1 MNTPRMVPRV
11 LLVTAV
17 LSVAPGCSYLLGD
30 DGLFPDTSQD
40 YRKARELP
48 ELEVPEDG
56 SREALQQAYPVP
68 QVATGGGLGG
78 EFEVPRPAPLSA
90 SATQDAVRIQS
101 LGDDSWA
108 LVSIG
113 PGQLWPQVRAFLAS
127 AGIAVS
133 RADAEAG
140 LIETGW
146 IELEGQPMASRFRFR
161 IEQGVQRGSS
171 ELHVLQ
177 MNQAGDTSRWPE
189 ASDDSGQEGEM
200 LRSVAQYVANSA
212 DSSPVSMIADRAM
225 SSQGRIAL
233 REGPGGD
240 HFIELG
246 LPFDRAWA
254 SVGKALEDSRFEVTD
269 RDRSAGRY
277 YIRYLGAADE
287 EERGWFASLFGSEDD
302 DPLIG
307 RDLLLSV
314 REEGQR
320 EVSIRLEAQAAPA
333 LEQRQARELLS
344 LLQGNIN

>member
-1 MNTPRMVPRV
+1 MNTPRMVPRL
-11 LLVTAV
+11 LLVTAA
-17 LSVAPGCSYLLGD
+17 LLASPGCSYLLGD

-40 YRKARELP
+40 YRKAREMP
-48 ELEVPEDG
+48 ELEVPEDT

-68 QVATGGGLGG
+68 EVAMGSGLGG
-78 EFEVPRPAPLSA
+78 EFEVPRPSPLSA
-90 SATQDAVRIQS
+90 TATQDAVRIQS
-101 LGDDSWA
+101 LGEESWA

-127 AGIAVS
+127 AGIAVV

-177 MNQAGDTSRWPE
+177 MHQAGDTSQWP
-189 ASDDSGQEGEM
+189 ATSNDLGQEGEM

-212 DSSPVSMIADRAM
+212 DSSPVSMMADRAM

-240 HFIELG
+240 RYLDLG

-254 SVGKALEDSRFEVTD
+254 SVGKALEDARFEITD

-277 YIRYLGAADE
+277 YVRYLGSEAE
-287 EERGWFASLFGSEDD
+287 EEGGWFASLFGGDD
-302 DPLIG
+302 EDPLLG
-307 RDLLLSV
+307 RDLLLSL
-314 REEGQR
+314 REEAGNQ
-320 EVSIRLEAQAAPA
+320 VSIRLEAQTEPA
-333 LEQRQARELLS
+333 LQEREERELLS

>member
-1 MNTPRMVPRV
+1 MNTTTMRSR
-11 LLVTAV
+11 LLPVI
-17 LSVAPGCSYLLGD
+17 VALAAGPGCSYLLGD

-40 YRKARELP
+40 YRKARELS
-48 ELEVPEDG
+48 EISVPGDK
-56 SREALQQAYPVP
+56 SDEALQQAYPVP
-68 QVATGGGLGG
+68 EVAVGSGMSGD
-78 EFEVPRPAPLSA
+78 FEVPRPAPLSA
-90 SATQDAVRIQS
+90 TAGQDAVRIQS

-113 PGQLWPQVRAFLAS
+113 PGQLWPQVRGFLAA
-127 AGIAVS
+127 AGIAVT

-177 MNQAGDTSRWPE
+177 MNQAGDINSWPGD
-189 ASDDSGQEGEM
+189 SDDHGQEQEM
-200 LRSVAQYVANSA
+200 LRSAAQYVANAA
-212 DSSPVSMIADRAM
+212 DSSPVSMMADRAM
-225 SSQGRIAL
+225 SSQGRIAQ

-240 HFIELG
+240 RYIELG

-254 SVGKALEDSRFEVTD
+254 SVGKALEDARFEITD

-277 YIRYLGAADE
+277 YVRYLGASDE
-287 EERGWFASLFGSEDD
+287 EERGWFSSLFGGGDE

-307 RDLLLSV
+307 RDLLLSLQ
-314 REEGQR
+314 EEGDRQ
-320 EVSIRLEAQAAPA
+320 VSIRLEAQAEPP
-333 LEQRQARELLS
+333 LEERRLQELLS
-344 LLQGNIN
+344 LLQGAIN